1 MALLSDVENAL
12 VATIAQTL
20 GFGPNYVPG
29 SVVSSPV
36 TRSMVRIYRG
46 WPKSNVLNGDL
57 ASGVSTV
64 SIFPVA
70 GATRRTTRYLPQWHT
85 APTPAATFDA
95 AVSGHTVMFGGST
108 SPVGQVVGI
117 ILGDTVYAY
126 RLQPGDTPI
135 SVAATLARTVPNA
148 TASEAA
154 LTINTNE
161 PVIARIGVDTKAT
174 LETRRQEQ
182 HIWITIWSPTPHDR
196 DVVSGAVDDGM
207 ANLQDEWGRL
217 TYDLLL
223 ADGSIGQ
230 IRYFSSHTDD
240 APQQDNLW
248 RRDLRYL
255 VSYPTT
261 LTQATPTIIST
272 GGTVE
277 TGTASFIWGSLPPG

>member
-12 VATIAQTL
+12 VATIAQAL

-29 SVVSSPV
+29 SAVSSSV
-36 TRSMVRIYRG
+36 TRSLVRIYRG
-46 WPKSNVLNGDL
+46 WPKSSVLNGDL
-57 ASGVSTV
+57 ASGTTTV
-64 SIFPVA
+64 SVFPVA
-70 GATRRTTRYLPQWHT
+70 GATRRTTRYLPQWHV
-85 APTPAATFDA
+85 APTPAPSFDA
-95 AVSGHTVMFGGST
+95 AVSGHTVMFGGT
-108 SPVGQVVGI
+108 TGVVGQVVGI
-117 ILGDTVYAY
+117 ILGEAVYAY

-135 SVAATLARTVPNA
+135 SVATMFSRTVPNA
-148 TASEAA
+148 TATGAV

-161 PVIARIGVDTKAT
+161 PVIARIGVDTKSI
-174 LETRRQEQ
+174 LETRRQDQ
-182 HIWITIWSPTPHDR
+182 HVWITVWSPTPHDR
-196 DVVSGAVDDGM
+196 DVISGAVDDGM

-217 TYDLLL
+217 TYEIPL
-223 ADGSIGQ
+223 ADGSSGE

-272 GGTVE
+272 GGAVE